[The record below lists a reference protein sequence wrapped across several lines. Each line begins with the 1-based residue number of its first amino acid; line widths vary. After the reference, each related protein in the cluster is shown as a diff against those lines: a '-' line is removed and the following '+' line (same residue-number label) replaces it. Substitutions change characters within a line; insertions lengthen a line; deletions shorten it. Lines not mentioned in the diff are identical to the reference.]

1 MAGSLLLS
9 LVEDSSGEGESF
21 GGVGGRA
28 EVLDERVVVDMMVY
42 KVFLVSGYEV

>member
-9 LVEDSSGEGESF
+9 LVQDSSGEGESF

-28 EVLDERVVVDMMVY
+28 EVLDDERVAVVVDMMY
-42 KVFLVSGYEV
+42 VFGFGE